1 MIKIN
6 VEKEPL
12 NKYEPLSEYENFE
25 GLRYSATAEFKTAV
39 EECSDPRSVI
49 NAVFDA
55 MRLEGYTDYGI
66 IKTMSEFVD
75 ENAEILY
82 AVDGYPYPLED
93 EEDEDEEEE
102 DEDTLPE
109 IDELIQNI
117 LDNLFEPKEHEKEKV

>member
-12 NKYEPLSEYENFE
+12 NDYENSE
-25 GLRYSATAEFKTAV
+25 GLRYSASAEFKTAV

-49 NAVFDA
+49 NAIFDA

-75 ENAEILY
+75 ENAEVLY

-93 EEDEDEEEE
+93 EEDEDEEE

-117 LDNLFEPKEHEKEKV
+117 LDNLFEPREHEKEKV